1 MKYCPNCGKP
11 IKEEQTFCNN
21 CGVKLNSNKQSS
33 QKQYYEDSRNNL
45 PPKQNSN
52 YPYYNEEDKRGTGSV
67 IWKVLL
73 AIFIVLIVGLLFYG
87 LYYAYNQFIANDNPN
102 VTS

>member
-33 QKQYYEDSRNNL
+33 
-45 PPKQNSN
+45 
-52 YPYYNEEDKRGTGSV
+52 
-67 IWKVLL
+67 
-73 AIFIVLIVGLLFYG
+73 
-87 LYYAYNQFIANDNPN
+87 
-102 VTS
+102 